1 MVFQIHRNK
10 ERGIAEHGW
19 LHSRFSFSFAHYFN
33 QNRMGFGALR
43 VINDDI
49 VEAGEGFGMHLHKD
63 MEIISIVTKG
73 ALEHKDSEGNQE
85 ITKAGEIQYMS
96 AGRGIMHSEFATNE
110 EDVALY
116 QIWIHPA
123 HANATPLYDKR
134 DFANID
140 QKNRWAVLVSGSGV
154 YESMKIR
161 QDATIYS
168 TALNSEAEL
177 IIPST
182 KESHGRL
189 LFVMEGSVSV
199 DGQILYERD
208 EIQITDRE
216 EHSLK
221 ALSESKVLLFVVP
234 MH

>member
-10 ERGIAEHGW
+10 ERGVAEHGW

-33 QNRMGFGALR
+33 PNRMGFGALR
-43 VINDDI
+43 VINDDV
-49 VEAGEGFGMHLHKD
+49 VEAGEGFGMHPHKD

-73 ALEHKDSEGNQE
+73 ALKHKDSEGNQE

-123 HANATPLYDKR
+123 QANATPLYDKR

-140 QKNRWAVLVSGSGV
+140 QKNRWAVLVSGSGAD
-154 YESMKIR
+154 ESMKIR
-161 QDATIYS
+161 QDATIYA
-168 TALNSEAEL
+168 TALNSEVEL

-189 LFVMEGSVSV
+189 LFVMEGSVSI

-208 EIQITDRE
+208 EIQITDWE

-221 ALSESKVLLFVVP
+221 ALAESKVLLFVVP